1 MNKSSKMNRASR
13 FIANRSNGNR
23 KRTRSLNLSPSHTSH
38 ISRTRSLNRMPLIQ
52 SKKSIKSLYS
62 LKHYFKSI
70 GPILILGALPTDFG
84 KMPFNESESEAHK
97 ISHSIRSS
105 NNIYFLN
112 KDEINSRNNF
122 PYVVKISNAERNK
135 YFQINLTQRDDFTKI
150 HKDNFFKTIIFDVG
164 VWHHLFDEGTPQ
176 MDLITNLLKKGGKIY
191 LMQTPKYKVDR
202 FGSRIGINDDK
213 TNEYNKDIMSLFEK
227 AGLSVEK
234 DVISKEIEQIFK
246 SRDLDNIKFIVGEK

>member
-1 MNKSSKMNRASR
+1 MNKSSKMNSRVSR
-13 FIANRSNGNR
+13 FTTNRSSHKI
-23 KRTRSLNLSPSHTSH
+23 KRTRSMNRSSPSQT
-38 ISRTRSLNRMPLIQ
+38 SRTRSLNRMPLIQ
-52 SKKSIKSLYS
+52 SKKSINSLHS
-62 LKHYFKSI
+62 LKHHFKSI

-84 KMPFNESESEAHK
+84 KMPFDESESEAYK
-97 ISHSIRSS
+97 MSHSIRSS

-164 VWHHLFDEGTPQ
+164 VWHHLFDEASPQ

-202 FGSRIGINDDK
+202 YGSRIGINTDK

-234 DVISKEIEQIFK
+234 DVICKEIEPIFK

>member
-1 MNKSSKMNRASR
+1 MNRVSR
-13 FIANRSNGNR
+13 FTTNRSSHKI
-23 KRTRSLNLSPSHTSH
+23 KRTRSLNRSPSRTSH
-38 ISRTRSLNRMPLIQ
+38 ISRTRSLNRIIQ
-52 SKKSIKSLYS
+52 SKKSVKSLYS
-62 LKHYFKSI
+62 LKHHFKSI

-97 ISHSIRSS
+97 ISRSIRSS

-122 PYVVKISNAERNK
+122 PYAVKISNAERNK
-135 YFQINLTQRDDFTKI
+135 YFQIDLTQRDDFTKI

-164 VWHHLFDEGTPQ
+164 VWHHLFDEASPQ
-176 MDLITNLLKKGGKIY
+176 IDLITNLLKKGGKIY
-191 LMQTPKYKVDR
+191 LMQIPKYKVDR
-202 FGSRIGINDDK
+202 FGTRIGINADR
-213 TNEYNKDIMSLFEK
+213 TNEYNKGIMTLFEE

-246 SRDLDNIKFIVGEK
+246 SRDLHNIKFIVGEK